1 MSTLFVNN
9 LNTASGTSIALASGK
24 TLNASGGTFTPSSG
38 QIVQYVT
45 RDYTMNQGTFTSGTN
60 AAMTDIYVDITP
72 KSASN
77 KIVWYTQLIFK
88 NTADGGY
95 AKFAVYNHTTT
106 TQWGSGYNGS
116 NGYSTQSGSSGEQ
129 WLETPITA
137 VNTAGTTSTLRLML
151 YTICPNS
158 GTNNFGWSNGSI
170 RQVHAYEIQA

>member
-45 RDYTMNQGTFTSGTN
+45 RAYTMNQGTFSAASNT
-60 AAMTDIYVDITP
+60 AMTDVYVDITP

-77 KIVWYTQLIFK
+77 TIVWYTQLMLK
-88 NTADGGY
+88 NDNDGGY
-95 AKFAVYNHTTT
+95 GKFAVYNHTTT
-106 TQWGSGYNGS
+106 TQWGSGYNGAAGYTTGS
-116 NGYSTQSGSSGEQ
+116 NSANQ
-129 WLETPITA
+129 WIECPVTA
-137 VNTAGTTSTLRLML
+137 VNTAGTTSTMRLMA
-151 YTICPNS
+151 YVITPNG
-158 GTNNFGWSNGSI
+158 GTNNFGWSNGST

>member
-45 RDYTMNQGTFTSGTN
+45 RDYTMNQGTFTSNTDT
-60 AAMTDIYVDITP
+60 AATDIYVDITP

-88 NTADGGY
+88 NDTDGGY

-106 TQWGSGYNGS
+106 TQWGSGYNGAGGYTTGS
-116 NGYSTQSGSSGEQ
+116 NMANAWVEV
-129 WLETPITA
+129 PVTA
-137 VNTAGTTSTLRLML
+137 VNTAGTTSTMRLML
-151 YTICPNS
+151 YVRTPNG
-158 GTNNFGWSNGSI
+158 GTNNLGWSNGDI
-170 RQVHAYEIQA
+170 RQCHAYEIQA